1 MTGRFLLSVVAFVAA
16 ASLSLHAQ
24 TSDYRAPRTPD
35 GQPDLQG
42 FWTNATYT
50 PLERPQTVS
59 KALYTPEE
67 AEAAIKAAMARE
79 RAQTEPGT
87 TADVHYD
94 FSQFG
99 LDRSQS
105 AFARDLRTSLIVDP
119 PDGRIPPTT
128 AEGKRRLAERAEAA
142 KRLGGRWDSAQSNQL
157 DDRCLIMAGAGP
169 PMMDAGYNSN
179 YQIVQAPGYVMIL
192 TEMIHDVRII
202 PLDGRPQPPDA
213 VRQWMGVSRGRWDGS
228 TLVVETTN
236 FNGKNPFRGS
246 TENLRVTER
255 FTRVADDAL
264 RYTFTVEDETMWA
277 TPWTAELAMLKTQ
290 GPIFEHACHEGNYG
304 LYNTLV
310 GARLEEQR
318 TADEA
323 ARKGSK

>member
-1 MTGRFLLSVVAFVAA
+1 MTRYLFGVLAFVTA
-16 ASLSLHAQ
+16 ASLTVTAQ
-24 TSDYRAPRTPD
+24 APTYRAPRTPD

-50 PLERPQTVS
+50 PLERPQNVT
-59 KALYTPEE
+59 KEFYTPAE
-67 AEAAIKAAMARE
+67 AEAAIKLAIARE
-79 RAQTEPGT
+79 AAQTEPGT

-105 AFARDLRTSLIVDP
+105 KFTRSLRTSLIVDP
-119 PDGRIPPTT
+119 PNGRIPPTT
-128 AEGKRRLAERAEAA
+128 AEGKRRIAEREAEA
-142 KRLGGRWDSAQSNQL
+142 KRLGGRWDSAESNQL

-169 PMMDAGYNSN
+169 PMMDAAYNSN

-192 TEMIHDVRII
+192 TEMIHDVRVI
-202 PLDGRPQPPDA
+202 PLDGRPQPPST
-213 VRQWMGVSRGRWDGS
+213 VRQWMGVSRGRWDGE

-246 TENLRVTER
+246 TDRLRVTER
-255 FTRVADDAL
+255 FTRVADDTI
-264 RYTFTVEDETMWA
+264 RYTFTVDDEAMW
-277 TPWTAELAMLKTQ
+277 TRPWTGELPIVKTN

-310 GARLEEQR
+310 GARLEEKR
-318 TADEA
+318 AADEA
-323 ARKGSK
+323 AKKGSK